1 MVWEAWFTLGVVALC
16 LVLLASNRISP
27 DVVMMAGLTLL
38 FLAGVLTPQQAL
50 AGLTNEGM
58 ATVAVLYIVVSG
70 LTETGAIGWIVQ
82 SVLGRPRTTAHAQ
95 LKLMVPVAAMSGFL
109 NNTPVVAIFIPAIQ
123 EWAKRNRLP
132 LSRLMIPLSFAGI
145 AGGTCTL
152 IGTSTNL
159 VVNGLLI
166 TELGDSELE
175 LFDLAWVGVPI
186 VALVI
191 VYILLVSPWLLPT
204 RQPALHQFE
213 NVRQYTVEMVVEPH
227 SPLIGMTIEDAGL
240 RQLPGL
246 FLMEIEREGQII
258 AAVSPVQ
265 RLRENDRLVFVGIV
279 ESVVDLQKIRG
290 LKPATDQVF
299 KLNLPRRERRLI
311 EAVVSNTCPLVGK
324 QVRAG
329 RFRTNYNAVIIALA
343 RNGERINKKIG
354 DIVLRA
360 GDTLL
365 LETRPSFVE
374 QQRNSRDF
382 YLVSRI
388 DDSRPPRHER
398 ALIAATITIAMVLS
412 VATGLLSM
420 LKAALLAAGLMIIT
434 RCTSAGIARRAVDWQ
449 VLVVIAAS
457 FGVGI
462 ALQVSGAAN
471 AVAEFIIALAGG
483 RPWFSL
489 ALVFVVTALFTG
501 LATNNAAA
509 VIMFP
514 IVVATANSMSVSVL
528 PFAVTVM
535 IAASASFATPI
546 GYQTNLMVYGVGG
559 YRFMDFLRIGIPL
572 TVLAGLVTILV
583 VPLVWEF

>member
-1 MVWEAWFTLGVVALC
+1 MLWEAWFTLGVVVLC
-16 LVLLASNRISP
+16 LALLASNRIAP

-38 FLAGVLTPQQAL
+38 FLAGALTPQQAL

-95 LKLMVPVAAMSGFL
+95 IKLMAPVAAMSGFL

-123 EWAKRNRLP
+123 EWAKRNRLS

-166 TELGDSELE
+166 KELGHTGLA
-175 LFDLAWVGVPI
+175 LFDLAWVGLPI
-186 VALVI
+186 VGLVI
-191 VYILLVSPWLLPT
+191 AYILFFSSWLLPT
-204 RQPALHQFE
+204 RQPALNRLE
-213 NVRQYTVEMVVEPH
+213 NARQYTVEMVVEPH
-227 SPLIGMTIEDAGL
+227 SPLIEKTIEDAGL

-258 AAVSPVQ
+258 AAVSPFQ

-279 ESVVDLQKIRG
+279 ESVVDLQRIRG

-324 QVRAG
+324 RVREG

-412 VATGLLSM
+412 VATGMLSM

-434 RCTSAGIARRAVDWQ
+434 RCTSAGIARNAVDWQ

-462 ALQVSGAAN
+462 ALQNTGAAN

-483 RPWFSL
+483 DPWLSL
-489 ALVFVVTALFTG
+489 ALVFIVTALFTG

-528 PFAVTVM
+528 PFAVTIMV
-535 IAASASFATPI
+535 AASASFATPI

-559 YRFMDFLRIGIPL
+559 YRFIDFVRIGIPL
-572 TVLAGLVTILV
+572 TVLVGLVTIFV
-583 VPLVWEF
+583 VPLVWKF

>member
-27 DVVMMAGLTLL
+27 DVAMMAGLTLL

-82 SVLGRPRTTAHAQ
+82 SVLGRPRTMANAQ

-123 EWAKRNRLP
+123 EWAKRNRLS

-166 TELGDSELE
+166 TELGDSGLE

-213 NVRQYTVEMVVEPH
+213 NVRQYTVEMVVESH

-311 EAVVSNTCPLVGK
+311 KAVVSNTCPLAGK

-388 DDSRPPRHER
+388 DDSRPLRHER
-398 ALIAATITIAMVLS
+398 ALIAATITIAMVLL

-462 ALQVSGAAN
+462 ALQASGAAN

-483 RPWFSL
+483 KPWLSL
-489 ALVFVVTALFTG
+489 ALVFVATALFTG

-559 YRFMDFLRIGIPL
+559 YRFMDFVRIGIPL
-572 TVLAGLVTILV
+572 TALTGLVTIFL
-583 VPLVWEF
+583 VPLIWEF

>member
-1 MVWEAWFTLGVVALC
+1 MLWEAWFTLGVVVLC
-16 LVLLASNRISP
+16 LALLASNRIAP

-38 FLAGVLTPQQAL
+38 FLAGALTPQQAL

-95 LKLMVPVAAMSGFL
+95 IKLMAPVAAMSGFL

-123 EWAKRNRLP
+123 EWAKRNRLS

-166 TELGDSELE
+166 KELGHTGLA
-175 LFDLAWVGVPI
+175 LFDLAWVGLPI
-186 VALVI
+186 VGLVI
-191 VYILLVSPWLLPT
+191 AYILFFSSWLLPT
-204 RQPALHQFE
+204 RQPALNRLE
-213 NVRQYTVEMVVEPH
+213 NARQYTVEMVVEPH
-227 SPLIGMTIEDAGL
+227 SPLIEKTIEDAGL

-258 AAVSPVQ
+258 AAVSPFQ

-279 ESVVDLQKIRG
+279 ESVVDLQRIRG

-324 QVRAG
+324 RVREG

-412 VATGLLSM
+412 VATGMLSM

-434 RCTSAGIARRAVDWQ
+434 RCTSAGIARNAVDWQ

-462 ALQVSGAAN
+462 ALQNTGAAN

-483 RPWFSL
+483 DPWLSL
-489 ALVFVVTALFTG
+489 ALVFIVTALFTG

-514 IVVATANSMSVSVL
+514 IVVATANSMSVSIL
-528 PFAVTVM
+528 PFAVTIMV
-535 IAASASFATPI
+535 AASASFATPI

-559 YRFMDFLRIGIPL
+559 YRFIDFVRIGIPL
-572 TVLAGLVTILV
+572 TVLVGLVTIFV
-583 VPLVWEF
+583 VPLVWKF

>member
-27 DVVMMAGLTLL
+27 DVAMMAGLTLL

-82 SVLGRPRTTAHAQ
+82 SVLGRPRTTANAQ

-123 EWAKRNRLP
+123 EWAKRNRLS

-166 TELGDSELE
+166 TELGDSGLE

-204 RQPALHQFE
+204 RQPALYQFE

-388 DDSRPPRHER
+388 DDSRPLRHER

-462 ALQVSGAAN
+462 ALQASGAAN

-483 RPWFSL
+483 KPWLSL
-489 ALVFVVTALFTG
+489 ALVFVATALFTG

-559 YRFMDFLRIGIPL
+559 YRFMDFVRIGIPL
-572 TVLAGLVTILV
+572 TALTGLVTIFL
-583 VPLVWEF
+583 VPLIWEF